1 MDRFTLDRTFTSKFA
16 RTKDLEDAMGELA
29 EETANE
35 ARRLALARAFETGR
49 FMRSIEAESGQD
61 EIGAMGRVNSHDPAA
76 PYIEFGTKNMPPEAI
91 LRRALEATFGTE
103 NITVRRR
110 R

>member
-1 MDRFTLDRTFTSKFA
+1 VRFNYDRTFEKKFA
-16 RTKDLEDAMGELA
+16 RTQDLEDTMGDLA

-49 FMRSIEAESGQD
+49 FMASIEAESGQD

-76 PYIEFGTKNMPPEAI
+76 PHIEFGTRNMPPEAI
-91 LRRALEATFGTE
+91 LRRALENTFGTR
-103 NITVRRR
+103 NITTRRR
-110 R
+110 